1 MIGRILSVFLVVL
14 ALWVFLGEFTV
25 DPVFVF
31 GVFSFWA
38 ISGFIVDVALGRR
51 DFFDPAF
58 LFSLWVLFYLLVSP
72 VSQLQWDYWPFLPSM
87 LLALLGYGLIYWHR
101 LRRVVS

>member
-1 MIGRILSVFLVVL
+1 MIGRILSVFLVIL
-14 ALWVFLGEFTV
+14 ALWVFLREFTV

-31 GVFSFWA
+31 SVFSFWA
-38 ISGFIVDVALGRR
+38 VSGFIVDVALGRR

-58 LFSLWVLFYLLVSP
+58 LFLVWVFLIGKYQLVGVFYS
-72 VSQLQWDYWPFLPSM
+72 YAGSM